1 MWISSIG
8 PTPGQGEDCLR
19 PGCLLCTSKKLEGK
33 SNSQDCKKRNCVY
46 ETACL
51 TCRDR
56 QDREIEER
64 MAGMDAK
71 KIEEEKRTAKRYIYV
86 GETN

>member
-1 MWISSIG
+1 M
-8 PTPGQGEDCLR
+8 
-19 PGCLLCTSKKLEGK
+19 
-33 SNSQDCKKRNCVY
+33 Y